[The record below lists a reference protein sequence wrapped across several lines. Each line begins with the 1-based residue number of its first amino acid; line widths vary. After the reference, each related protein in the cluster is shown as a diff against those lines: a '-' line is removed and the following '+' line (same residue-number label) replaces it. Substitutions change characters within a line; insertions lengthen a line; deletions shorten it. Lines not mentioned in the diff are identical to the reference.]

1 MTADV
6 ITADVPEAGRWVRL
20 VPVEVFG
27 AECDHAAHP
36 EPIPVPLGLC
46 DAVSAWS
53 DCNRAWGSIFRLD
66 DLNNRE
72 KIEENTIRMWVP
84 ESEYSRLTRKWS
96 DS

>member
-1 MTADV
+1 MTDV
-6 ITADVPEAGRWVRL
+6 EAGRWVRL

-27 AECDHAAHP
+27 AECDHHA

-66 DLNNRE
+66 DIDRE
-72 KIEENTIRMWVP
+72 MADENTVRVWVP
-84 ESEYSRLTRKWS
+84 ESEYPKLLRKWS
-96 DS
+96 NR